1 MRRIKL
7 NFADKEIEFVDRDSA
22 LRRVEDWAERGTY
35 PVQVVYGPEGCGKTA
50 WLRQSAELLKELGFD
65 VIYINPVEREFLAEV
80 GVEDLR
86 RRLID
91 ILREA
96 TDNAWIKAVWA
107 VIDLA
112 RELIKVGRG
121 RIAVLVDDVFQ
132 VIGLDRAAM
141 YVKGMLGLIEHPPA
155 EYERVVAVAATS
167 EGLSRWEIGRHRW
180 ADLLAM
186 WNMSREGFRQLYD
199 QVPGGKPSF
208 EEAFR
213 LTGGNPSLLARL
225 YRESWD
231 TNLVARKLV
240 EEKRVTPGF
249 VAKWRNYLKDIIDDP
264 DALWRPDVPEE
275 LINELTR
282 RNLILY
288 FMPDRDARLWIDE
301 PPPEKDPELGIG
313 RYVAWQTPLHR
324 EAVRIVLEGAGK

>member
-132 VIGLDRAAM
+132 VIG
-141 YVKGMLGLIEHPPA
+141 
-155 EYERVVAVAATS
+155 
-167 EGLSRWEIGRHRW
+167 
-180 ADLLAM
+180 
-186 WNMSREGFRQLYD
+186 
-199 QVPGGKPSF
+199 
-208 EEAFR
+208 
-213 LTGGNPSLLARL
+213 
-225 YRESWD
+225 
-231 TNLVARKLV
+231 
-240 EEKRVTPGF
+240 
-249 VAKWRNYLKDIIDDP
+249 
-264 DALWRPDVPEE
+264 
-275 LINELTR
+275 
-282 RNLILY
+282 
-288 FMPDRDARLWIDE
+288 
-301 PPPEKDPELGIG
+301 
-313 RYVAWQTPLHR
+313 
-324 EAVRIVLEGAGK
+324 

>member
-1 MRRIKL
+1 M
-7 NFADKEIEFVDRDSA
+7 
-22 LRRVEDWAERGTY
+22 
-35 PVQVVYGPEGCGKTA
+35 
-50 WLRQSAELLKELGFD
+50 
-65 VIYINPVEREFLAEV
+65 
-80 GVEDLR
+80 
-86 RRLID
+86 
-91 ILREA
+91 
-96 TDNAWIKAVWA
+96 
-107 VIDLA
+107 
-112 RELIKVGRG
+112 
-121 RIAVLVDDVFQ
+121 
-132 VIGLDRAAM
+132 
-141 YVKGMLGLIEHPPA
+141 
-155 EYERVVAVAATS
+155 
-167 EGLSRWEIGRHRW
+167 

-301 PPPEKDPELGIG
+301 PPPEKDPELGIVGTWLGKHRYIG
-313 RYVAWQTPLHR
+313 RLSGLFLRVPGS
-324 EAVRIVLEGAGK
+324 EEGYTRLRQH